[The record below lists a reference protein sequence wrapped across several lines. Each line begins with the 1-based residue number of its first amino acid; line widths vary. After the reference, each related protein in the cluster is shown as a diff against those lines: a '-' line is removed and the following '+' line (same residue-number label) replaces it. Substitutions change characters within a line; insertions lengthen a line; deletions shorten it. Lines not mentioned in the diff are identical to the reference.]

1 MTRGNQRELAR
12 AKAAK
17 KAGASGTKQS
27 DTTANAGLSIEERK
41 LRDAD
46 RMREKQ
52 VAAEAKRQADAAAA
66 AKK

>member
-17 KAGASGTKQS
+17 KGAGGTKAS
-27 DTTANAGLSIEERK
+27 ETEANKGLTATQRK
-41 LRDAD
+41 ERDAD

-52 VAAEAKRQADAAAA
+52 A
-66 AKK
+66 AKEAAKAGGEASGGKKK